1 MKKHVLLTLSVALA
15 SPLLMAQSNT
25 TDSTKQKATPATPAI
40 PATPATPSSDSVGVE
55 GPTTTDEGQT
65 SGAARAGGNSVG
77 ATGNPNNKS
86 AKTRTRSSNGSDF
99 GSLDANSDG
108 KISQDELKVNTQLGA
123 RFGEADAN
131 KDGILNRAEFA
142 KLQSTGR
149 DKDGKDVA
157 KQPVTEG
164 SDRTDKDD
172 ELNRK
177 LPGQ

>member
-15 SPLLMAQSNT
+15 SPLLMAQTST
-25 TDSTKQKATPATPAI
+25 TDNTKQKATPATPAI
-40 PATPATPSSDSVGVE
+40 PASPSSDAVGVE
-55 GPTTTDEGQT
+55 GPTTNDEGQT

-77 ATGNPNNKS
+77 ATGNKDTKS
-86 AKTRTRSSNGSDF
+86 AKTRTRSSNASDF

-108 KISQDELKVNTQLGA
+108 KISQEELSANTQLGSS
-123 RFGEADAN
+123 FTQGDAN
-131 KDGILNRAEFA
+131 GDGALSRGEFA